1 MLSTLRRR
9 LLWLTIGRSVVVT
22 LLLGSAPLIRDAATG
37 PLGISSFYAL
47 IGFTYALTVGYG
59 LALRFFER
67 HRWLVDLQLVV
78 DVVVIS
84 GFVYLT
90 GGVGS
95 YFSSLYTLP
104 IIAATT
110 VQSRRSGETVAVLSC
125 ALYGGLAVAQYARP
139 ELFERVSD
147 LAVSLPAMKL
157 GLYTVGL
164 NLFGFAAV
172 AALSGY
178 LAEGLRQAD
187 AQLQRATFQ
196 IEDLQAFSRHVIDSL
211 TSGLAATDKS
221 GTILTFNRAASAIT
235 GVPVSAAVNAHVVDV
250 LSLPAEFGELFAG
263 RTERPQLPRLEW
275 GYLRPDG
282 RRVELGVS
290 TAALVTARGETGFL
304 LTFRDVTEA
313 RKQAREQRIQQR
325 FAAVGEMAAGIAHEI
340 RNPLA
345 SMAGSIQILRQELPL
360 TTDQSQLM
368 DIVLRESE
376 RLNETIR
383 SLLSY
388 ARPTRGTTAPVD
400 VRGVITDAARLLE
413 NSAERTAAHSIAVEV
428 PGDEVLFEAD
438 EGQLRQIVWNLATNG
453 LRAMP
458 DGGRLTL
465 SIRSRAGDEPASH
478 EVVIGVRDEGTG
490 IAADE
495 LDGIFQPFR
504 GGFARGS
511 GLGLSIVQRI
521 VAEYGGEIEVT
532 SERGAGTLVQVRF
545 PTTRR
550 APEDTQGGSQVQVS
564 SSPQLEAGWQQ
575 ETQ

>member
-9 LLWLTIGRSVVVT
+9 LLWLTVGRSVVAT
-22 LLLGSAPLIRDAATG
+22 LLLGSAPLIRDAAPGT
-37 PLGISSFYAL
+37 LGVSPFYAL
-47 IGFTYALTVGYG
+47 IGFTYALTIGYA
-59 LALRFFER
+59 LTLRFFER
-67 HRWLVDLQLVV
+67 HRWLVDLQLAL
-78 DVVVIS
+78 DVTVIS
-84 GFVYLT
+84 GFVYFT
-90 GGVGS
+90 GGVWS

-110 VQSRRSGETVAVLSC
+110 VQSRRSGVTVAVLSC
-125 ALYGGLAVAQYARP
+125 VFYAGLVVAQYAHP
-139 ELFERVSD
+139 QLFARVSG
-147 LAVSLPAMKL
+147 LAASLPAVKL

-178 LAEGLRQAD
+178 LAEGLRQTD
-187 AQLQRATFQ
+187 AQLQRATDQ

-211 TSGLAATDKS
+211 TSGLATTDKT
-221 GTILTFNRAASAIT
+221 GRILTFNRAAAVIT
-235 GVPVSAAVNAHVVDV
+235 GMPASDAVNARAVDV
-250 LSLPAEFGELFAG
+250 LSLPAEFDELFADG
-263 RTERPQLPRLEW
+263 SEHPRLPRLEW
-275 GYLRPDG
+275 WYLRPDG
-282 RRVELGVS
+282 QQVELGVS
-290 TAALVTARGETGFL
+290 TAALVTPRGETGFL

-313 RKQAREQRIQQR
+313 RKREREQRIQQR
-325 FAAVGEMAAGIAHEI
+325 LAAVGEMAAGIAHEI

-383 SLLSY
+383 SFLAY
-388 ARPTRGTTAPVD
+388 ARPQRQRTAPLD
-400 VRGVITDAARLLE
+400 VRRVVTDAARLLE
-413 NSAERTAAHSIAVEV
+413 NNAELNPAHKIAVDV
-428 PGDEVLFEAD
+428 PDDEVLFEAD
-438 EGQLRQIVWNLATNG
+438 ESQLRQIVWNLATNG

-465 SIRSRAGDEPASH
+465 SIRSRTGDDAASH
-478 EVVIGVRDEGTG
+478 EVVMGVRDEGTG
-490 IAADE
+490 IAPDE

-521 VAEYGGEIEVT
+521 VAEYGGEIQVT
-532 SERGAGTLVQVRF
+532 SERGAGTFVQVRF
-545 PTTRR
+545 PTER
-550 APEDTQGGSQVQVS
+550 APEPSLAVGKV
-564 SSPQLEAGWQQ
+564 E
-575 ETQ
+575 